1 MVSGHLRKSYM
12 DIYRLGIT
20 YIENISKKGHVAGR
34 HQEVLQP
41 EIHFVSK
48 QFSTP
53 VLRPY
58 FLSLLI
64 VFFIKCPINEMSCLL
79 SIYEISHLLKD
90 ISIE

>member
-79 SIYEISHLLKD
+79 SIYEMSD
-90 ISIE
+90 P